1 MSGSQGSLASPS
13 SSSVSSSMATPPPL
27 PAFLPPDCPIPRLS
41 LTAPESFSPLLYYGN
56 FGRSSRTLPCDASHM
71 MTMTMAMALPQA
83 KPVFVFLSAAHRAK
97 QPAKNPHR
105 QTTRKRR
112 RRDRLGTHTKHKRHT
127 DLHSVECINPGSLD
141 GYHSPLPL
149 AGNRDVPFVVQRWS
163 PGSLEFWHPGSHDG
177 YISGSID
184 GYVSRSL
191 IVPVTSTVIII
202 AVEYTIPGSTYG
214 YLFRC
219 RAHEF
224 WFSRRL

>member
-1 MSGSQGSLASPS
+1 
-13 SSSVSSSMATPPPL
+13 MATPPPL
-27 PAFLPPDCPIPRLS
+27 PAFLPPGCPIPRLS

-127 DLHSVECINPGSLD
+127 DLHSVECMNPGSLD
-141 GYHSPLPL
+141 GYHSRFLSQH
-149 AGNRDVPFVVQRWS
+149 RDVPFVVQRWS

-177 YISGSID
+177 YLSGSID
-184 GYVSRSL
+184 GYISRSL

-202 AVEYTIPGSTYG
+202 AVEYKIPVSTYG
-214 YLFRC
+214 LQFR
-219 RAHEF
+219 
-224 WFSRRL
+224 FSRRL

>member
-27 PAFLPPDCPIPRLS
+27 PAFLPPGCPIPRLS

-71 MTMTMAMALPQA
+71 MTMAMAMALPQA
-83 KPVFVFLSAAHRAK
+83 KPVFVKLSAAHRAK

-105 QTTRKRR
+105 QTTRKQR

-127 DLHSVECINPGSLD
+127 DLHSVECMNPGSLD

-149 AGNRDVPFVVQRWS
+149 PGIVGTCPSLLWSAG
-163 PGSLEFWHPGSHDG
+163 
-177 YISGSID
+177 
-184 GYVSRSL
+184 
-191 IVPVTSTVIII
+191 VPVLSNSAFPVLKTV
-202 AVEYTIPGSTYG
+202 TYPV
-214 YLFRC
+214 LFTVM
-219 RAHEF
+219 F
-224 WFSRRL
+224 PVL